1 MRFSE
6 LVQDIKLNFSDI
18 TETKSLGIVKT
29 EDFINESADRLDI
42 SILAAN
48 KFLNSGKKLEWFF
61 NTPVEIEAKTDGVK
75 VTALKIADDGDLSD
89 WIIAYK
95 GHILY
100 SEEFNYNSDDNIKKS
115 SIGSSQFKIVLD
127 HFKSLGKT
135 SIPVGTELQLEYL
148 MRKPT
153 LSSNYEKPHGIV
165 LIGYSKSTY
174 SAEFGILKT
183 QNSGMKTAK
192 RDIYA
197 KELKLNVPLKIFD
210 GILSSKEEFEKGIIA
225 KDLKIAF
232 NRYKDFFN
240 FSDYTDT
247 YNRLSSMLLGIPSVF
262 GGKEEGVVLKFSDGK
277 ILKIQQDYQLDRA
290 KRDEKKAQYQGTEEE
305 ESSYIDKVNSTAR
318 EVATNI
324 LDSLSD
330 KELYDEDLKVDKLS
344 SAISK
349 LKLSFSHP
357 KKTELQIKEDIL
369 RSAKTFMFAN
379 TKGNKNFLFLGKFR
393 ILQNAHY
400 NIIKSALRQYDKGVV
415 CLVSSKDTKGTEK
428 LRLEMLERA
437 FGDRIKVIT
446 HPTGNIWGILGKSP
460 LQISTIFCGTDRY
473 DDYKKQVSKSTIEV
487 KEIKRDLETG
497 LSASKVIAN
506 IDDEEFFKKNTP
518 KEIHSMYPEI
528 RAVYSRESLKES
540 LKESMF
546 DVLKSR
552 NLF

>member
-18 TETKSLGIVKT
+18 TENKSLGIVKT

-48 KFLNSGKKLEWFF
+48 KFLNSSKKLEWFF

-100 SEEFNYNSDDNIKKS
+100 SEEFNYNSDDSIKKS

-232 NRYKDFFN
+232 NRYKEFFD

-277 ILKIQQDYQLDRA
+277 ILKIQQDYQLDQVKRA
-290 KRDEKKAQYQGTEEE
+290 EIKNKWKESD
-305 ESSYIDKVNSTAR
+305 ESSENQYWENVKGSAYDIFYKIDKKK
-318 EVATNI
+318 
-324 LDSLSD
+324 SLSD
-330 KELYDEDLKVDKLS
+330 MLSQMSSLLKRYELNYKHSKKNETNIKDDIELNVKTLILKSL
-344 SAISK
+344 
-349 LKLSFSHP
+349 
-357 KKTELQIKEDIL
+357 
-369 RSAKTFMFAN
+369 
-379 TKGNKNFLFLGKFR
+379 KGNNGCLVLGKFR
-393 ILQNAHY
+393 VLTKAHF
-400 NIIKSALRQYDKGVV
+400 NLIKLATKEFDKVLV
-415 CLVSSKDTKGTEK
+415 CLVTSKDTKETED
-428 LRLEMLERA
+428 LRLRMLEVA
-437 FGDRIKVIT
+437 LKQFGNKVQIVKHNNGNLLRIISNADFNINAVYAGSDRISDYEKQLK
-446 HPTGNIWGILGKSP
+446 NMLGMK
-460 LQISTIFCGTDRY
+460 
-473 DDYKKQVSKSTIEV
+473 V
-487 KEIKRDLETG
+487 KELNRTDEDI
-497 LSASKVIAN
+497 SATKVIAN
-506 IDDEEFFKKNTP
+506 INNEKYFNANTP
-518 KEIHSMYPEI
+518 KEIHFLYPDI
-528 RAVYSRESLKES
+528 LKAYS
-540 LKESMF
+540 
-546 DVLKSR
+546 
-552 NLF
+552 